1 MEVLLKRHFWT
12 LNLLGLAAIA
22 WLVAASI
29 NAGIGVLL
37 AKAGRGED
45 KTQLS
50 APPGETALAKRLSSG
65 RLSAD
70 SGALMAGRSPF
81 LVEEKAPEPEPI
93 IEDKVVIDDGKD
105 EKKPLEL
112 TFEVTNLPIKLLG
125 TMVSVPAEFSSGS
138 VEVEKT
144 TQKIVKIGTELLGG
158 QATVYAIRRN
168 YLILKEGD
176 KLTIAPLFAKEA
188 AKGPD
193 GQPLPTPSG
202 GARGAPE
209 ALKPPTPQAG
219 AQPGK
224 AKVAGVDKLGPT
236 SWKIDRTMVNEKLK
250 DMNAIVRDVKA
261 VPNYQ
266 NGKYAG
272 VRLMGMH
279 DGSLFKDIG
288 FEDGDIVQAVN
299 SDKIDSPNKALSL
312 FDAFKNK
319 SRLTILIERGGIAR
333 TLRYTIE

>member
-12 LNLLGLAAIA
+12 LNLLGLAVIA

-50 APPGETALAKRLSSG
+50 APPGETALAKRLASG

-81 LVEEKAPEPEPI
+81 LVEEKAPEPEP
-93 IEDKVVIDDGKD
+93 VVVEPPVGIDDGNA

-193 GQPLPTPSG
+193 GQPLPTPPNG
-202 GARGAPE
+202 RGAPD

-266 NGKYAG
+266 QGKYAG